1 MKTIALELL
10 RLTLCALVARGVAW
24 VVLAG
29 GKTMTIGQN
38 GLALLLFFAFVALW
52 RDA

>member
-10 RLTLCALVARGVAW
+10 RLTLCALIARGVAW

-29 GKTMTIGQN
+29 GKTMTIGQS
-38 GLALLLFFAFVALW
+38 GLALLLFFAFIAFW
-52 RDA
+52 REA